1 MYNWSGSVPANAE
14 NGQRTGLT
22 LKQGDIIS
30 IVAKGWIRYGKES
43 NMLAAPQGSITFS
56 TNPEYNLVAKIG
68 GKTYRIGNGVLHK
81 TVPVDGELIL
91 LFSDTPG
98 VYYDNSGEFQVDVI
112 IESRYSPLDEK
123 K

>member
-1 MYNWSGSVPANAE
+1 MSNWSGSVPANAE
-14 NGQRTGLT
+14 NGKSTGLI

-30 IVAKGWIRYGKES
+30 IVANGWVRYGKES
-43 NMLAAPQGSITFS
+43 NMISAPQGSITLS

-81 TVPVDGELIL
+81 TVPVDGELVL

-98 VYYDNSGEFQVDVI
+98 VYYDNSGEFRVDVI
-112 IESRYSPLDEK
+112 IESRHSPLEEK